1 MNKNNKGFT
10 LIEFV
15 VYIAIFSSL
24 ALLLVNIFS
33 GFIKIQNK
41 QNFLNNLTQE
51 FNFVSSV
58 IERVVKNSSLIEN
71 PVGVETTTLIL
82 RMSQLEKDPTIIYFD
97 KNSKKIYFKEGNNES
112 VSLVS
117 EKVIVKD
124 FKIVKFENPGS
135 RSFVEINLT
144 LENNVDNPSLK
155 FSQTLQTAI
164 GRISAATFDS
174 SLVPNSPGLYDIGA
188 SGYTWKDAYFSGQV
202 GIGTV
207 SIGSGV
213 KLGISGGNI
222 YLKDSGGGLIL
233 KTPDG
238 NNCYKISITNS
249 GIITS
254 TLTACP

>member
-1 MNKNNKGFT
+1 MNKTKGFT

-15 VYIAIFSSL
+15 IYIAIFTSL
-24 ALLLVNIFS
+24 ALLLMNIFS
-33 GFIKIQNK
+33 NFVKIQNR

-58 IERVVKNSSLIEN
+58 IERLVKNSSLIEN
-71 PVGVETTTLIL
+71 QVGIETTTLIL
-82 RMSQLEKDPTIIYFD
+82 RMSKLEKDPTIIYYD
-97 KNSKKIYFKEGNNES
+97 KNTKKIYLKEGNNES
-112 VSLVS
+112 ISLIS
-117 EKVIVKD
+117 DKVIVKD

-135 RSFVEINLT
+135 KSFVEINLT
-144 LENNVDNPSLK
+144 LENNIDNPNLK
-155 FSQTLQTAI
+155 FSQTMQTAI

-213 KLGISGGNI
+213 KLGISGGNF
-222 YLKDSGGGLIL
+222 YLKDAGGGIIL

-249 GIITS
+249 GIVTS
-254 TLTACP
+254 SLVACP